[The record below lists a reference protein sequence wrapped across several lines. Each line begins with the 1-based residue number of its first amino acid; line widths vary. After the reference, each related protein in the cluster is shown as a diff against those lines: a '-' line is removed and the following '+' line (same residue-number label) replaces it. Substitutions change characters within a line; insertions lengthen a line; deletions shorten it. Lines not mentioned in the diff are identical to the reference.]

1 MAAPVQRHKN
11 SPTPSTMDDETATD
25 LDVESDDVVPVPLEG
40 TFKSFNFKLNELK
53 LINLKIFF
61 WVGGGRGGMGDRFRD
76 VRPKWVNPCG
86 GILDDSGVDPDA
98 PPLEDSEIAAN
109 AVLDVDIALSQIE
122 SFKDEFVSCSRKGCC
137 CNNHFSFLKK
147 NSGCR

>member
-1 MAAPVQRHKN
+1 
-11 SPTPSTMDDETATD
+11 
-25 LDVESDDVVPVPLEG
+25 
-40 TFKSFNFKLNELK
+40 
-53 LINLKIFF
+53 
-61 WVGGGRGGMGDRFRD
+61 MGDRFRD

-137 CNNHFSFLKK
+137 CNNHFSFLFLKK
-147 NSGCR
+147 FRMSLTYYSLLTASGLATVFSLRIIRSNQIPSQCHTIFAGWKEKGLKRCHETKQ